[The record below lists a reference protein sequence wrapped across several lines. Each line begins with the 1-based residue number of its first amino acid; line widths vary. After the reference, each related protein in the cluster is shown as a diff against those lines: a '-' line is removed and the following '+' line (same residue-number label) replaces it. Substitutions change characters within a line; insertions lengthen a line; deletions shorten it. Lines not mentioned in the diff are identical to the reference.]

1 MTTAE
6 INLDEITLRM
16 DELKDARA
24 RLKFELN
31 NVEKEIEKNELKLIA
46 LLEQKNIN
54 EMVYGVYSFRLK
66 TAERTAFDQSLF
78 KNDHPDLFDKYRIT
92 KQTEKFEFKV
102 IGK

>member
-16 DELKDARA
+16 DELKDTRA

-54 EMVYGVYSFRLK
+54 EMVYGVYSFGLK
-66 TAERTAFDQSLF
+66 IQERTAFDQSLF
-78 KNDHPDLFDKYRIT
+78 KNDHPDLFDEYRLT
-92 KQTEKFEFKV
+92 KKTEKFEFKV

>member
-16 DELKDARA
+16 DELKDTRA

-54 EMVYGVYSFRLK
+54 EMVYGVYSFGLK
-66 TAERTAFDQSLF
+66 TQERRVFDQSLF
-78 KNDHPDLFDKYRIT
+78 KNDHPDLFDEYRLT
-92 KQTEKFEFKV
+92 KKTEKFEFKV

>member
-16 DELKDARA
+16 DELKDTRA

-31 NVEKEIEKNELKLIA
+31 NIEKEIEKNELKLIA

-54 EMVYGVYSFRLK
+54 EMVYGVYSFGLK
-66 TAERTAFDQSLF
+66 TQERTTFDQSLF
-78 KNDHPDLFDKYRIT
+78 KNDHPDLFDEYRLT